1 VKVRLVA
8 IFYGCAACLA
18 TCTLYCTANLVAELG
33 DYIQLSYIVQLARL
47 GCHSTQQSR
56 PR

>member
-1 VKVRLVA
+1 MKVRLVA